1 MDTKPKLNFWIAE
14 NFKLKPVPRLRF
26 AAPGTCR
33 YCDQCRTDPMM
44 PYHEASDRC
53 ESGKHNHCTCDTC
66 F

>member
-1 MDTKPKLNFWIAE
+1 MDTEPKLNFWVAE
-14 NFKLKPVPRLRF
+14 PIKLRTRLRF

-44 PYHEASDRC
+44 PYHEASPRC
-53 ESGKHNHCTCDTC
+53 ESGKRNHCTCNFC